1 MNTDINVLYFINENE
16 DSFLEAFKS
25 PEFKLR
31 QAKHLS
37 QLSSIAEN
45 FSLSELNSTILIEV
59 EPENLHNTI
68 HAAKTIKNNWYT
80 RNLVIIFLLTKH
92 DSKIINMAM
101 ELGIND
107 CYINPFPYDDLKERI
122 RFLNTFSILK
132 SQISNMPAVPKKE
145 FYIPVWK
152 RATDIIISAAAL
164 IFLCP
169 LFLIVAIL
177 IKLDSKGSI
186 FYTSKRVGTGYKIFD
201 FYKFRTMRSGA
212 DKEVSNLL
220 QNNQYGNAAFFK
232 LQNDPRVT
240 KLGNFLRS
248 TSIDELPQL
257 LNVLLGEMC
266 LVGNRPLPLYEAE
279 LLTTNEWSTRFLGPA
294 GLTGLWQ
301 ITKRGKKDMSEIE
314 RKQLDNYYADNF
326 SLYMDV
332 KIILRT
338 FPALIQKEKV

>member
-1 MNTDINVLYFINENE
+1 MNAGINVLYFINENE
-16 DSFLEAFKS
+16 DSFLETFKS

-31 QAKHLS
+31 QAYHLS

-59 EPENLHNTI
+59 TLENLRDTI
-68 HAAKTIKNNWYT
+68 HTAKTIKNNWYT
-80 RNLVIIFLLTKH
+80 RNLIIIFLLTKN
-92 DSKIINMAM
+92 DPQIINTAR

-107 CYINPFPYDDLKERI
+107 CYVNPFPYDDLKERI

-132 SQISNMPAVPKKE
+132 SQISNIPALSKKN
-145 FYIPVWK
+145 FRIPVLK
-152 RATDIIISAAAL
+152 RVIDIIISAAAL
-164 IFLCP
+164 IFLSP

-177 IKLDSKGSI
+177 IKLDSKGSV

-201 FYKFRTMRSGA
+201 FYKFRTMRPGA

-240 KLGNFLRS
+240 KLGNFLRN

-257 LNVLLGEMC
+257 LNVLIGEMC

-332 KIILRT
+332 KIILKT

>member
-1 MNTDINVLYFINENE
+1 MNNDINVLYFINENE

-31 QAKHLS
+31 QANHLS

-45 FSLSELNSTILIEV
+45 FSLSEMNSTILIEV

-68 HAAKTIKNNWYT
+68 HTAKTIKNNWYT
-80 RNLVIIFLLTKH
+80 RNLIIIFLLTKH
-92 DSKIINMAM
+92 DSKIINMAIEM
-101 ELGIND
+101 GIND

-132 SQISNMPAVPKKE
+132 SQISNMPAIPKKE
-145 FYIPVWK
+145 FRIPVLK
-152 RATDIIISAAAL
+152 RVTDVIISAVAL
-164 IFLCP
+164 IFLSP

-186 FYTSKRVGTGYKIFD
+186 FYTSKRVGTGYKIFN

-240 KLGNFLRS
+240 KLGNFLRN

-257 LNVLLGEMC
+257 LNILIGEMC

-279 LLTTNEWSTRFLGPA
+279 LLTTNEWSSRFLGPA

-332 KIILRT
+332 KIILKT